1 MDPRVHPIA
10 VIGGG
15 ITGLTA
21 AFRLRQKGIPVT
33 LYESASRLGGVIQS
47 VERDG
52 YLAEFGPNTI
62 LETSPKIVSLVHDLD
77 LDDRRLY
84 SDPQAANRYIV
95 RRRQPVPLPSSPIQ
109 FLTTPL
115 FSLGAK
121 LRLLREPFLPPARPD
136 IEESLAQFVLRRLG
150 REFLDYAINPFVAG
164 VYAGDPA
171 ALSVR
176 QAFPKLHALEQKYG
190 SLIKGQLLG
199 ARERRQRAEV
209 SKQSAPKFSFRHG
222 LQELINALQARLGDC
237 IQTRAPVVRIQSNA
251 TGWRVT
257 TRLNEA
263 HGDFQHAAVL
273 LAIPAHQLH
282 QITALATGPLDFQLF
297 NEIVY
302 PPVASVVLGFRR
314 QDVTHPLDGF
324 GMLIPQVE
332 GFRILGTIFN
342 SSLFPHRA
350 PPDHVTLTSYVGGTR
365 APDLAHRPVRELID
379 LTLEDLRAILGVR
392 GRPAFSH
399 CVLYPKAIPQYNV
412 GYGRFREA
420 MANFEARAP
429 GLYFAG
435 HARDGVSLG
444 DSIVSGHDV
453 AERIQADLTRRSP
466 GFPRADQ
473 SAPHSVT

>member
-1 MDPRVHPIA
+1 MDPSPHPIA

-21 AFRLRQKGIPVT
+21 AFRLRQKGFPVT
-33 LYESASRLGGVIQS
+33 LYESAARVGGVIQS
-47 VERDG
+47 IQQDG

-77 LDDRRLY
+77 LDSRRLY
-84 SDPQAANRYIV
+84 SDPKAANRYIV
-95 RRRQPVPLPSSPIQ
+95 RRRQPVPLPASPFRFIS
-109 FLTTPL
+109 TSL
-115 FSLGAK
+115 FSFGAK
-121 LRLLREPFLPPARPD
+121 LRLLREPFLPRAHPD
-136 IEESLAQFVLRRLG
+136 LEESLAEFVLRRLG

-171 ALSVR
+171 HLSVR
-176 QAFPKLHALEQKYG
+176 QAFPKLHALEQRYG
-190 SLIKGQLLG
+190 SLIKGQILG

-209 SKQSAPKFSFRHG
+209 SKQSAPKFSFQHG
-222 LQELINALQARLGDC
+222 LQELIDALQSRLADS
-237 IQTRAPVVRIQSNA
+237 IQTQSPVVRIQSNPR
-251 TGWRVT
+251 GWRVT
-257 TRLNEA
+257 TRIRQQLQE
-263 HGDFQHAAVL
+263 FQHAAVL
-273 LAIPAHQLH
+273 LALPGYQLAQIPV
-282 QITALATGPLDFQLF
+282 LAPDPLDVQPFAQ
-297 NEIVY
+297 IIY

-314 QDVTHPLDGF
+314 HDVAHPLDGF

-392 GRPAFSH
+392 GQPQFSH

-412 GYGRFREA
+412 GYGRFRQS
-420 MANFEARAP
+420 MSDLEARAP
-429 GLYFAG
+429 GLFIAG
-435 HARDGVSLG
+435 HVRDGVSLG

-453 AERIQADLTRRSP
+453 ADRIQANPMTVSP
-466 GFPRADQ
+466 AMRRADD
-473 SAPHSVT
+473 SASHPVA